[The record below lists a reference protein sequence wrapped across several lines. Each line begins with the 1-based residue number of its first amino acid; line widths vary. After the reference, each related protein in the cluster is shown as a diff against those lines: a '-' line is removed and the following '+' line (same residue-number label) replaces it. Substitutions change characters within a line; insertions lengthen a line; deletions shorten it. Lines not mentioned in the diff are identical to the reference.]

1 MSFWNALKKVFRVA
15 DATANAAADDLT
27 ARNQIAVDRL
37 TLEEATTELKR
48 HKLSLGA
55 YDGTRIT
62 LERAIDEKTNELAA
76 LERELEEFAN
86 LIKLGGDGAE
96 DARTSS
102 LQTLSEIKDLKD
114 DLRELN
120 EQLDEANAG
129 YQEMFD
135 EVQQLEDFIEDQAE
149 SLDTDEQ
156 QLAHYRAKQELAGL
170 RTAIAGDG
178 TACARLKDAATKRKQ
193 LLNERAG
200 QVRTA
205 QALEQK
211 PAEQLRA
218 RVRERVRNAAA
229 EAELEKYLASRKAAS
244 GT

>member
-1 MSFWNALKKVFRVA
+1 MSFWSAFKKVFRVA
-15 DATANAAADDLT
+15 DATANAAADDLQ

-62 LERAIDEKTNELAA
+62 IERAIDEKTNDRAA

-86 LIKLGGDGAE
+86 LINLGGDGAE

-102 LQTLSEIKDLKD
+102 LQTLSEIKDLNE

-120 EQLDEANAG
+120 QQLDQANEG
-129 YQEMFD
+129 YEEMFA
-135 EVQQLEDFIEDQAE
+135 EVQELEDFIEEQAA

-156 QLAHYRAKQELAGL
+156 RLAHYRAKQELAGL
-170 RTAIAGDG
+170 KTAIAGDD
-178 TACARLKDAATKRKQ
+178 TACARLKDAAAKRKK
-193 LLNERAG
+193 LLDEKAG

-211 PAEQLRA
+211 PAEQLRT
-218 RVRERVRNAAA
+218 RVRERVKNAAA
-229 EAELEKYLASRKAAS
+229 QAELDKYLASRKAPS

>member
-1 MSFWNALKKVFRVA
+1 MSFWGAFKKVFRVA
-15 DATANAAADDLT
+15 DATANAAADDLE

-37 TLEEATTELKR
+37 TLEEAATEVQK

-62 LERAIDEKTNELAA
+62 IERAIDEKTNELAA
-76 LERELEEFAN
+76 LEGELEEFAR
-86 LIKLGGDGAE
+86 LIELGGDGVE

-102 LQTLSEIKDLKD
+102 LQTLSEINDLKE
-114 DLRELN
+114 DLEKLN

-129 YQEMFD
+129 YQEMFA
-135 EVQQLEDFIEDQAE
+135 EVQQLEDFIEEQAA

-156 QLAHYRAKQELAGL
+156 KLAHYRARHELAGL
-170 RTAIAGDG
+170 KTAIAGDG
-178 TACARLKDAATKRKQ
+178 TACARLKDAATKREK
-193 LLNERAG
+193 LLDEKAG

-211 PAEQLRA
+211 PAEQLRT
-218 RVRERVRNAAA
+218 RVRERVKNAAA
-229 EAELEKYLASRKAAS
+229 QAQLDEYLASRKAPS